1 MSTSSSNN
9 RTRRWLVM
17 VDGSAVSGKAFDA
30 CCSFINVQHTK
41 GGIDDLTVMHGVD
54 PKSDAEKPFHLRGA
68 RILSSYESNFIKAK
82 RNYDASGKGHMETR
96 VISQTFDGSGPQ
108 IPVAQLEWAR
118 GAGTTEVAPPIIASL
133 LEATSKQVHPDFV
146 FMGSFGTGGKK
157 VGANGS
163 VTDYLIRLL
172 NSTVCV
178 IKHWRPVPKPEEP
191 ATFVVAVDDSPASLK
206 SLEQI
211 LVLAKKSDKIVGVTV
226 SRHKGPKDDKI
237 IEEASKVI
245 SAHSGVDSPHIN
257 VSWKPLVEGSGTAA
271 EVLINAGEE
280 LEADYLVIGS
290 VNTAHGA
297 KNRDNICILGSTALY
312 VCSHSKCHTII
323 VKPPVND
330 D

>member
-1 MSTSSSNN
+1 MSHLGDPN

-30 CCSFINVQHTK
+30 VCAFINVQHTK

-54 PKSDAEKPFHLRGA
+54 PAVDEQKPFHLRA
-68 RILSSYESNFIKAK
+68 HRILSSYENNFIKAK
-82 RNYDASGKGHMETR
+82 RHYDASGKGHMETR
-96 VISQTFDGSGPQ
+96 VQSQVFDGKGPSV
-108 IPVAQLEWAR
+108 PVAQLAWAKSP
-118 GAGTTEVAPPIIASL
+118 ANTEEAPPVIAAL
-133 LEATSKQVHPDFV
+133 LEGVKTVHPDFV

-163 VTDYLIRLL
+163 VTDYLIRLV
-172 NSTVCV
+172 NSTVVV
-178 IKHWRPVPKPEEP
+178 IKHWRPVPKPEDS

-211 LVLAKKSDKIVGVTV
+211 LILAKKTDKIVGVTV

-245 SAHSGVDSPHIN
+245 SAHSGHNSPSIN
-257 VSWKPLVEGSGTAA
+257 VTWKPLVEGSGTAA
-271 EVLINAGEE
+271 QVLVDAGEE
-280 LEADYLVIGS
+280 MEADYLVIGS

-297 KNRDNICILGSTALY
+297 KHRDNITVLGSTALF
-312 VCSHSKCHTII
+312 VSSHSKCHTII
-323 VKPPVND
+323 VKPPVPKND
-330 D
+330 